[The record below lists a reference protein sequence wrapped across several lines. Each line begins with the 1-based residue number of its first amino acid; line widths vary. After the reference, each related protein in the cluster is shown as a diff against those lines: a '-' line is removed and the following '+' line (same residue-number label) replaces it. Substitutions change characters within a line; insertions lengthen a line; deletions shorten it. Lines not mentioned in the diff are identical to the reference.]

1 MYSLYTYNI
10 ICPSAIGYNVATYI
24 YIDPLPIVADVFNIL
39 KIILNG
45 NSAKADGTNKTLI
58 CFFSLKNFSDRLG
71 LSILLFI
78 TYS

>member
-1 MYSLYTYNI
+1 MS
-10 ICPSAIGYNVATYI
+10 IGDWLQRGHI

-45 NSAKADGTNKTLI
+45 NSTKADGTNKTLI

-71 LSILLFI
+71 LSILCI
-78 TYS
+78 VTYKIQKRKNNTII